1 MGGDG
6 GNTIEGGTYH
16 DTVIQA
22 HTVHY
27 GHPERRPPRLLA
39 PPPDVYVDRTAV
51 FAELRRALDER
62 GDASAP
68 LVVVLT
74 GLPGMG
80 KTATAL
86 RWLHR
91 LGPAF
96 PGGHLQDDL
105 AATGPLG
112 PRDPLAVLERFVTEL
127 SGPHGDR
134 PAGLAGLAAR
144 YRSLTAD
151 APALVLLDN
160 AVNPGQV
167 RPLLPG
173 HPASVVVVTSRF
185 ALTGLRASHPRTLT
199 VRLDALDEASGAEL
213 LHAVAGGG
221 VLDRPALTGVLDAC
235 AGLPLAVR
243 IAGARVGELLENGE
257 DLHALARELN
267 DRRTRLEALAVPD
280 DLSVAQVFDAV
291 YAALPPGP
299 ARLYR
304 ALGLHPT
311 PEFSRDLV
319 RHVAAADDDVR
330 ALQRE
335 RLLEPA
341 GEGRLRMHGLVH
353 DHARTQALRPDGSVD
368 TYAFVDTYVDW
379 YVRRAAAV
387 EWRTSERWRHGPL
400 FTRPEELADV
410 FGSAQEALDAFE
422 ADRANVVAVVEL
434 AHETGRYAQVWQLC
448 EALRG
453 FFFRRKYHTDWTAVC
468 ARGLAAARHGDD
480 RLAVARMHLELAFAH
495 ADRDADGDMAIV
507 REHYGHALREATAIA
522 HARTVS
528 SALEGLGLL
537 DLRAGDPAAAAGRF
551 ERAVAALEGVDHPRG
566 RALLTFHLGR
576 ARSAEHR
583 HEEAARLLLRARSLF
598 AALPDRFNEAKAL
611 WQYARARLH
620 ADRTDEARKPLDEA
634 AELIASCGAPK
645 EEADILLLR
654 GDVLAQQGEREAA
667 EADWRRA
674 AHLYG
679 TLGNPLSAAARER
692 LGTD

>member
-6 GNTIEGGTYH
+6 GNTIRGGIYH

-22 HTVHY
+22 HTVMY
-27 GHPERRPPRLLA
+27 GHSERRPPRLLA

-51 FAELRRALDER
+51 FAELGRALDER
-62 GDASAP
+62 ERGEATAP

-105 AATGPLG
+105 APTGPLG

-127 SGPHGDR
+127 SGPQGDR
-134 PAGLAGLAAR
+134 PADLAGLAAR

-199 VRLDALDEASGAEL
+199 VRLDALDDASGAEL

-221 VLDRPALTGVLDAC
+221 ALDRPALTGVLDAC

-257 DLHALARELN
+257 DLHALARELD

-304 ALGLHPT
+304 TLGLHPT

-319 RHVAAADDDVR
+319 RRLAAADDDVR
-330 ALQRE
+330 TLQRE
-335 RLLEPA
+335 RLLEP
-341 GEGRLRMHGLVH
+341 GEEGRLRMHGLVH
-353 DHARTQALRPDGSVD
+353 DHARAQTLGPDGAVD
-368 TYAFVDTYVDW
+368 AYADW
-379 YVRRAAAV
+379 YLRRAAAV
-387 EWRTSERWRHGPL
+387 EWRTSERWRYGPL
-400 FTRPEELADV
+400 FARPDELAGV

-434 AHETGRYAQVWQLC
+434 AYETGRYAQVWQLC

-495 ADRDADGDMAIV
+495 ADRDADGDTAIA
-507 REHYGHALREATAIA
+507 REHYGHALREATATG

-583 HEEAARLLLRARSLF
+583 HEEAARLLLRSRTLF

-620 ADRTDEARKPLDEA
+620 ADRADEARTPLDEA

-654 GDVLAQQGEREAA
+654 GDVLAQEGEREAA
-667 EADWRRA
+667 ETDWQRA

-679 TLGNPLSAAARER
+679 TLGSPLAAAAQER
-692 LGTD
+692 LGAD